1 MTQVYIKEIL
11 YMHFIEYT
19 EFEQNKKRLLCDFF

>member
-11 YMHFIEYT
+11 YMHFREYT
-19 EFEQNKKRLLCDFF
+19 GFEQNRRLLCDFF